1 MREEETVSIQ
11 VWRRALVV
19 GLLSS
24 TTFISSLTPIARAQ
38 EENGRKV
45 QTKIP
50 PEYPDIARRMKIGG
64 VVKMQ
69 LMVAPNGV
77 VKDIKLVGGHPLLA
91 HAAIDAVRRWHYEA
105 RPQATTEN
113 VEFRFDPSE

>member
-1 MREEETVSIQ
+1 MSIQ

>member
-1 MREEETVSIQ
+1 MREEETVSLQ
-11 VWRRALVV
+11 VWQRALVV
-19 GLLSS
+19 GLLSI
-24 TTFISSLTPIARAQ
+24 TTFIPGLTLIARAQ
-38 EENGRKV
+38 EESARKV
-45 QTKIP
+45 HTKIA

-64 VVKMQ
+64 VVKIQ

-77 VKDIKLVGGHPLLA
+77 VKDVKVIGGHPLLA
-91 HAAIDAVRRWHYEA
+91 HAAIDAVRKWHFEA

>member
-1 MREEETVSIQ
+1 VSFQ

-19 GLLSS
+19 ALLS
-24 TTFISSLTPIARAQ
+24 TITFISGLNLVAHAQ

-45 QTKIP
+45 QTKIR
-50 PEYPDIARRMKIGG
+50 PEYPDVARRMKLGG

-69 LMVAPNGV
+69 LMVAPNGT
-77 VKDIKLVGGHPLLA
+77 VKDVKLVGGHPLLA

-105 RPQATTEN
+105 RPQTTTEN
-113 VEFRFDPSE
+113 VEFRFDPNE